1 MPFGRGE
8 DWEAWIDALKAAD
21 AIEDNAVTVAYSYIG
36 PKITHPM
43 YFEGSIGRAKAHLFE
58 TSKKITE
65 KYSDSGI
72 KAYISVNKALVT
84 QSSSAIPIVPLYI
97 SILYKV
103 MKAKGSHEGCI
114 EQMYRLFNRK
124 MYGSAVQTDENGMIR
139 LDDLEM
145 QKDVQD
151 EVTELWNKLSQDNFK
166 ECADLDGYWED
177 FYALFGFGI
186 DGVDY
191 EADVEV

>member
-1 MPFGRGE
+1 
-8 DWEAWIDALKAAD
+8 
-21 AIEDNAVTVAYSYIG
+21 
-36 PKITHPM
+36 
-43 YFEGSIGRAKAHLFE
+43 
-58 TSKKITE
+58 
-65 KYSDSGI
+65 
-72 KAYISVNKALVT
+72 
-84 QSSSAIPIVPLYI
+84 
-97 SILYKV
+97 
-103 MKAKGSHEGCI
+103 
-114 EQMYRLFNRK
+114 